1 MLLVRELEGEVRE
14 LSERRADLGTDFSEF
29 EQKKLD
35 FLLRLVDYTK
45 SQLWLSHEGLRKK
58 FMDFLRSGY
67 SYRDT
72 AEKHGVSVKSLYD
85 SMGYADR
92 CLKQRIGSAFELC
105 GRGDLAGAER
115 EFAIGTGTADSV
127 MFMRD
132 VEVKFKPLE
141 ATGVSLEDCRN
152 EIRFLLLYSKRYL
165 DLVLCHLDRT
175 KIQHLLFILS
185 NTTMR
190 YITPRGI
197 LFRYLDGELELDE
210 AVALLQEE
218 ARSSTPTI
226 SDKE

>member
-14 LSERRADLGTDFSEF
+14 LSDRRADLGSDFSEF
-29 EQKKLD
+29 EQKKLE

-45 SQLWLSHEGLRKK
+45 SQLWLSHEGLRRK
-58 FMDFLRSGY
+58 FIDFLRSGY

-72 AEKHGVSVKSLYD
+72 AEKHGVSVKSMHD

-92 CLKQRIGSAFELC
+92 CLKQRIGSAFKLI
-105 GRGDLAGAER
+105 RQSDLAGAER
-115 EFAIGTGTADSV
+115 EFDIGTGSADSV

-132 VEVKFKPLE
+132 VEAKFKPQE

-152 EIRFLLLYSKRYL
+152 EIRFLLKYSKRYL

-197 LFRYLDGELELDE
+197 LFRYFEGELELDE
-210 AVALLQEE
+210 AVALLKDEKL
-218 ARSSTPTI
+218 RSVPTF
-226 SDKE
+226 SDED